1 LQKIIEQSSQKNIVL
16 KDENSRHFQEM
27 SQPRQ
32 KKIILIIL
40 NYFLEN
46 QTGFK
51 LKSFIFKML

>member
-1 LQKIIEQSSQKNIVL
+1 
-16 KDENSRHFQEM
+16 M